1 VPHWCRVCGRSKSN
15 ESFSGRG
22 HRVHVCRSCASL
34 PQEERE
40 AIEQQDEIF
49 GFLGQSNISAKNM
62 ARLRVLSSSS
72 NAETAKLAQVALEVA
87 LVKPHKR
94 RRIKFLAKTNREL
107 LMKLEETGLIFAHH
121 VQ

>member
-1 VPHWCRVCGRSKSN
+1 
-15 ESFSGRG
+15 
-22 HRVHVCRSCASL
+22 VCRSCASL
-34 PQEERE
+34 PKEERE